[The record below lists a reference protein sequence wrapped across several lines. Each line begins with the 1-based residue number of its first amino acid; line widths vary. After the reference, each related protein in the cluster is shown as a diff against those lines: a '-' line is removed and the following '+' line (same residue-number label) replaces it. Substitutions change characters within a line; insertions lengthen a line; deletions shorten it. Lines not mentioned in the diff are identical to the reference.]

1 MNKHCYRLI
10 FSRTHGELRV
20 VSELARSC
28 SNEPGQRIGSGITGE
43 GRLWVTVRR
52 SVWLLGLLMF
62 AGPVMADG
70 IVADGGANP
79 SQRPEV
85 ITTQNGL
92 PQVNITAPNQ
102 AGVSHNQYQQFD
114 VDAKGAILNNSAVMT
129 STQMAGMIQG
139 NPNLNPNSA
148 PARVILNEVNS
159 NNPSQ
164 LRGFMEVAGGKAQVI
179 VANPAGIVCNGCG
192 TINAGRMT
200 LTTGKPQLNADGSVA
215 GYQVER
221 GVVRIEGG
229 GLNGDTRH
237 DTEYVDILARAVE
250 VNAGVWAKEGVTLV
264 AGRNRVSADGKT
276 AAPLSDDGSARPEL
290 AIDMGQMGGMYSG
303 SIRMIGTEAGV
314 GVRNQNGQVQAGKT
328 LTVSSEGKL
337 SWRSDTPDSGT
348 QAGGDIQLA
357 AKSDIETH
365 GKVYGGGQLAVQ
377 SREGILTQS
386 GTLAAAGNVHLNAAR
401 GIQSSGHLLAG
412 SNADSTLVHDANLQL
427 DSQGDIRASGSLLS
441 KKNVNASGRRV
452 DISGAQLAAGRT
464 ALTARE
470 GSVAL
475 RQSTVDSGE
484 LAVSTKGNVDAQQAK
499 VKAGR
504 WAVDADSLFNQQATW
519 SQTGDG
525 ESRFTLAGSLDNS
538 DGTIETQSLLLSAGR
553 LVNQR
558 GRLVALGETA
568 QHWRVGGLLDN
579 GGGTMGS
586 NGALRLDAG
595 RLDNQRGTIKTQAG
609 FTLHADGAVNNAG
622 GNLLA
627 GNGLT
632 LEAGSELNNASGT
645 LSGADVRLVAQ
656 RLDNTQ
662 GQLIGQGNL
671 DLTASRLDNQRGLM
685 GASKAL
691 NVHAG
696 DWDNRGGTAQGET
709 AVTATASNL
718 NNDGGKL
725 LSGQASTLTTSGN
738 TSNRGGE
745 ISAAVLTVRSDRLD
759 NNQGKVIGQQRLEL
773 HARQGLDNTQGLL
786 GAGQTLTLRTD
797 GELNNRRGTI
807 SGSGQTHIA
816 AGGVR
821 NEAGKL
827 LGGQQLVLNSAAEL
841 VNREGEISGESL
853 TLTAQRLDNAQGKVV
868 ARQDANLTAKQGL
881 SNAAGWLEGGNT
893 LAVST
898 DGDWDNQGGT
908 AQGGRQVT
916 ASAQSLDNTGGRLQS
931 GGDLTLDAAGNI
943 LNRTGKLTA
952 QQALAVNGGAAS
964 LFDNDGGS
972 LQSGG
977 DLSLQGGQLTN
988 RATGVVLGGQA
999 LSLNLTGGWD
1009 NQGGT
1014 FTGNGRTEARAASL
1028 LNAHGAINALGGL
1041 DMQFTERLD
1050 NGQGRIFS
1058 ALSQTLRGQTISNA
1072 QGWMGSQGSWR
1083 AISGGFDNTEGSV
1096 QSRQEAQL
1104 AADWLDNAKGVMQS
1118 AQNLAL
1124 RIKQDIDNRNGKV
1137 SAQGQLAVTG
1147 AKDGEHAG
1155 VINNIGGQWLAGEG
1169 LSIAARSLDNT
1180 QGGLLYSQKQQRLAL
1195 SDALNN
1201 RDGKVQSGEAL
1212 QLDAQTLNNAGGTID
1227 GQQRVA
1233 LRILGLLENT
1243 GGAVRSN
1250 GGQEVSAA
1258 GINNTRGVFSSRGGI
1273 TVTSKQLNND
1283 GGTLISQGS
1292 GIYRLDRLNNQHG
1305 KVHSGDTLT
1314 LEGAQVNN
1322 RGGQLV
1328 STQGL
1333 TLKTEAFDNS
1343 GQGTLSSQAELDV
1356 QAERL
1361 NNRDGGLVLGTT
1373 RTDITSRDIDNTAG
1387 RLQSSGQM
1395 TLAGV
1400 TQLDNRQGRILANGN
1415 LNINTDRSQT
1425 DSPLALLNQGGRV
1438 ESAGQLTLHAR
1449 TLDNQNGTLLG
1460 LQALTLSAQQD
1471 YTHQAGETI
1480 SSNGTVT
1487 FSLSGAFTNLAD
1499 WLLPGK
1505 LALNAASITN
1515 PAALV
1520 GKTLQLTTGALQN
1533 TGRLEADSMTL
1544 NVDTLDNA
1552 AALMGDDITVNGRI
1566 IDNHGAPAVMAATH
1580 SLTVQAGERL
1590 TNREGALIYS
1600 ADRLHLHSD
1609 DLIENRASFIEADGD
1624 ATVEAR
1630 RLNNLREG
1638 LVIERNAEKSDYK
1651 WHRYNYYW
1659 RSYGSKVNPDKSNM
1673 APTTQQLTYQDDAA
1687 AQTNRYGTLL
1697 AIDAAGKRAQVR
1709 VKDNKGQLTDLW
1721 VNYLALKPNADGS
1734 YAMTFYETRG
1744 GNQLA
1749 TIPTPYQNGFHWE
1762 HDWTQVMT
1770 WDPEK
1775 HVDIDSAP
1783 FITDYNNFRERTESG
1798 TLTRDRLISEGI
1810 GARILAGGNMVLRI
1824 TGQLLN
1830 DASVITANGNLTQDG
1845 GGSVDNRGYSV
1856 NERRQAAIVDHY
1868 DKDTHHWY
1876 PTFNRDETTALAT
1889 VDGVITGNGTVT
1901 INGAR
1906 ITNTTVNQAQI
1917 SQLDAALK
1925 AVDAERAELER
1936 NPLAFTVD
1944 GAARPDGDTT
1954 LAPGE
1959 QMTRPG
1965 AAPSSPLGRPLLPSE
1980 LALTQ
1985 LQHLGNVATAI
1996 PNNGLFSQH
2005 TATGSPFLVVT
2016 DERFTRRDNFISSD
2030 YMLERVGYD
2039 PAQAHKRLGDGFYEQ
2054 RLVREQVLAL
2064 TGKPS
2069 VKGWDAMEQYQQ
2081 LMNNGSKVAQ
2091 DFHLVPGV
2099 ALTPEQIAALQ
2110 QDIVWL
2116 VSETVQ
2122 TEGGPQTVWVPK
2134 VYLAQTTLRLTGDG
2148 AVIGGGDLQLSA
2160 GSITNA
2166 GNLFADKA
2174 LTVDAGQFLHQGGD
2188 IKAGSIDVQAD
2199 SLAMSTNLQD
2209 ALRQATMSA
2218 GDIRLRGTDITLTG
2232 AKLDATDTLSLSA
2245 RNDLTITA
2253 AKSSHTTDLEVISGS
2268 MGNRTRGGTEAAG
2281 SRMAHVSGEWQ
2292 QALGSELNAGGNL
2305 TLNAGHDV
2313 TLTGSQAK
2321 AGGQLGV
2328 QAGGN
2333 INLLADKTTN
2343 TTHLDANSRTSSVS
2357 NDRQEERL
2365 TVSALGGDQGV
2376 TLVAG
2381 NHLLAEGAQV
2391 DSKAGRIGLSAQD
2404 VTIKDARTRTQD
2416 QDSENKREGKTKS
2429 HREEQ
2434 TEREISTGST
2444 FSGRDGVT
2452 VVGREG
2458 DVTVT
2463 GSTLHSDQGAIALQ
2477 AKKDVT
2483 LNHTTDSE
2491 HRVSSEESRG
2501 RKTKGERAEE
2511 VLRENV
2517 VGSTLSGQGGVTVVA
2532 QDGSITAT
2540 ASALHSE
2547 QGAVALQA
2555 KQDVTLNTATEREST
2570 FSEERSQKK
2579 GFLKK
2584 SSSHSIANDATTREK
2599 GSLLSGE
2606 RVSVNAG
2613 NDLTVSGSAIAA
2625 DRDVNLQAGRN
2636 VDIGAAT
2643 ETDTH
2648 YLLEEK
2654 KKSGLLGSGG
2664 IGFTMGK
2671 QSSKHEIDEKATTQ
2685 SQSVSTVGSSQGS
2698 VNITAGNQL
2707 HIGGADLIANKD
2719 LALTGDSVTID
2730 PGVDAR
2736 TRKETYEQKQS
2747 GLSVALSGTVG
2758 GALNTAVSSAQQA
2771 RKEGDGRLTALQNT
2785 KAALSGVQAAQAWE
2799 RDNAL
2804 TASAEAKNAAAGLQP
2819 GDEGAAQG
2827 ATNTV
2832 GISASYGS
2840 QSSKSETRTDSRQS
2854 QGSTLTAGQNL
2865 SITASGKNH
2874 NAQSGDIVVTGSQLK
2889 AGKDLSL
2896 DAARDITL
2904 QSAQNREST
2913 VGKNSSKG
2921 GNVGVGIGAGS
2932 GGYGIS
2938 VSAGVNAGKGHENGN
2953 GLTHAETT
2961 LDAGSNLKVTSGRDT
2976 RLTGAQAS
2984 GEKVTVDVGRNLA
2997 LESQQDSD
3005 RYDARQ
3011 TQMSGGISVPI
3022 GAGSGSA
3029 NFSASKDKLHSNF
3042 DSVKEQTG
3050 LFAGQGG
3057 YDVKVKEHTQ
3067 LDGAV
3072 IASQADKEKNRL
3084 DTGTLGWTDIHN
3096 QADYSATHSGG
3107 SFSTGGPVGKDLLT
3121 NMAGGML
3128 SGANH
3133 SGHAEGTT
3141 KAGVSEGTLIVRD
3154 TGKQQQ
3160 DVAQLNR
3167 DTEHA
3172 NAGSISPIFNKEK
3185 EQNRLKQAQLIGE
3198 IGGQAMDVIRTQ
3210 GDIAGLK
3217 AQKDPAALSQAREQL
3232 EKSGKP
3238 TNDAAVM
3245 QRAYDNAMRQYG
3257 TGSDLQK
3264 AAQAVTGALTAL
3276 AGKNLAGALASGAS
3290 PYLATE
3296 IKKLTTN
3303 PLTGEVDVAANT
3315 MAHAVLGAV
3324 TAQLN
3329 NQSAAAGGLGA
3340 GGGELAARYIAGQLF
3355 PGKTKEQLSESE
3367 KQQVS
3372 ALSQLAAGLAG
3383 GLATGDTAGAVTGG
3397 QAGKNAVENNALS
3410 DLVDAVSQGK
3420 TPQQVA
3426 EERVDAENERYKQQN
3441 CAGMSAEACSVKMYT
3456 ERREELKD
3464 ILSTGADFVPVVGD
3478 IKSFAEAQSALD
3490 YLVAAIGIIP
3500 GAGDAAGKAIKAA
3513 ETALKKGDVAEASRL
3528 INKASDEVSATLP
3541 MGSKRNPMNQPSNP
3555 SYQPVRNQP
3564 GTIRNREY
3572 SGHAL
3577 DRMQDRGITPSV
3589 VENTIKNGKSTPSRG
3604 GTTVHFDPESKV
3616 SVVTNESGRVVTVK
3630 YGDK

>member
-28 SNEPGQRIGSGITGE
+28 SSEPGQRIGSGITAGS
-43 GRLWVTVRR
+43 RLWVTVRR

-79 SQRPEV
+79 TQRPEV
-85 ITTQNGL
+85 INTQNGL

-102 AGVSHNQYQQFD
+102 AGISHNQYQQFD

-139 NPNLNPNSA
+139 NPNLNPNAA

-200 LTTGKPQLNADGSVA
+200 LTTGKPQMNADGSVA

-229 GLNGDTRH
+229 GLNGDARH

-250 VNAGVWAKEGVTLV
+250 VNAGVWAKEGLTVV

-276 AAPLSDDGSARPEL
+276 AVPLSDDGSVRPEL

-337 SWRSDTPDSGT
+337 SWRSDAPDAGT
-348 QAGGDIQLA
+348 QSGGDMQLA
-357 AKSDIETH
+357 ARSDIDTH

-386 GTLAAAGNVHLNAAR
+386 GTLAAAGNVHLNAER
-401 GIQSSGHLLAG
+401 GIQTRGHLLAG
-412 SNADSTLVHDANLQL
+412 SNADSTLVHDADLHL
-427 DSQGDIRASGSLLS
+427 DSQGDIRASGSLLA
-441 KKNVNASGRRV
+441 KKNVNATGHRV
-452 DISGAQLAAGRT
+452 DISGAQVGAGRT
-464 ALTARE
+464 ALTARD
-470 GSVAL
+470 GGVAL
-475 RQSTVDSGE
+475 RQSTIDSGE
-484 LAVSTKGNVDAQQAK
+484 IVVRTEGNVDAQQAK

-519 SQTGDG
+519 SQSGDG
-525 ESRFTLAGSLDNS
+525 ETRFTLAGELDNS
-538 DGTIETQSLLLSAGR
+538 DGTIETQSLLLSAGQ

-558 GRLVALGETA
+558 GRLVALGDTA
-568 QHWRVGGLLDN
+568 QHWRVGGLIDN
-579 GGGTMGS
+579 GGGTMGG

-595 RLDNQRGTIKTQAG
+595 RLDNQSGTVKTQAG
-609 FTLHADGAVNNAG
+609 LELHADGAVNNAG
-622 GNLLA
+622 GNLLV
-627 GNGLT
+627 GQGLSI
-632 LEAGSELNNASGT
+632 EAGGDLNNQSGT
-645 LSGADVRLVAQ
+645 LSGDDVRLAVQ
-656 RLDNTQ
+656 GLDNAQ
-662 GQLIGQGNL
+662 GQIIGQGNL

-685 GASKAL
+685 GAGKAL
-691 NVHAG
+691 DIHTG
-696 DWDNRGGTAQGET
+696 DWDNRGGIAQGET
-709 AVTATASNL
+709 AVTATAGNL

-725 LSGQASTLTTSGN
+725 LSGQTSTLKTSGN
-738 TSNRGGE
+738 VTNRSGE
-745 ISAAVLTVRSDRLD
+745 ISAEVLTVNTDRLD
-759 NNQGKVIGQQRLEL
+759 NTQGKVIGQQRLDL
-773 HARQGLDNTQGLL
+773 HARQGLNNTQGLL
-786 GAGQTLTLRTD
+786 GAGEALAVSSQ
-797 GELNNRRGTI
+797 GELNNRGGTVQ
-807 SGSGQTHIA
+807 GNGQTRVA
-816 AGGVR
+816 ARDVR

-827 LGGQQLVLNSAAEL
+827 LGGQRLTLTAAGAL
-841 VNREGEISGESL
+841 GNREGEISGESL
-853 TLTAQRLDNAQGKVV
+853 TLTAQQVDNAQGKMV
-868 ARQDANLTAKQGL
+868 ARQDANLTSQQGL
-881 SNAAGWLEGGNT
+881 NNTAGWLEAGNT
-893 LAVST
+893 LSVKT

-908 AQGGRQVT
+908 AQGGSQIT
-916 ASAQSLDNTGGRLQS
+916 ATAQTLDNTGGRLQS
-931 GGDLTLDAAGNI
+931 GGDLGLDTVGNI

-952 QQALAVNGGAAS
+952 QQALDIRVGDAS

-988 RATGVVLGGQA
+988 RAAGVVLGGQA
-999 LSLNLTGGWD
+999 LSLTLTGGWD
-1009 NQGGT
+1009 NQNGT
-1014 FTGNGRTEARAASL
+1014 LTGNSRTQVRAASL
-1028 LNAHGAINALGGL
+1028 LNAQGAINALGSL
-1041 DMQFTERLD
+1041 DMQFSDRLD

-1058 ALSQTLRGQTISNA
+1058 ALSQTLRGQAISNA

-1083 AISGGFDNTEGSV
+1083 AISSGFDNTQGSV
-1096 QSRQEAQL
+1096 QSQQEAQL
-1104 AADWLDNAKGVMQS
+1104 VADWLNNTKGVLQS

-1124 RIKQDIDNRNGKV
+1124 RIKQDIDNHNGKV

-1147 AKDGEHAG
+1147 AKDGEHADA
-1155 VINNIGGQWLAGEG
+1155 INNAGGQWLAGEG
-1169 LSIAARSLDNT
+1169 LSIAARALDNT
-1180 QGGLLYSQKQQRLAL
+1180 QGGLLYSQKQQRLTL
-1195 SDALNN
+1195 NDALNN

-1212 QLDAQTLNNAGGTID
+1212 QLDAQALNNAGGTID
-1227 GQQRVA
+1227 GQQQVT
-1233 LRILGLLENT
+1233 LHILGLLENT

-1250 GGQEVSAA
+1250 GDQQVSAA
-1258 GINNTRGVFSSRGGI
+1258 SINNTRGVFSSRGGI
-1273 TVTSKQLNND
+1273 TVTSKQLDND
-1283 GGTLISQGS
+1283 GGTLISQGA
-1292 GIYRLDRLNNQHG
+1292 GIYRLDQLNNQHG
-1305 KVHSGDTLT
+1305 KAHSGDVLT

-1322 RGGQLV
+1322 QGGQLV

-1333 TLKTEAFDNS
+1333 TLKAGTLDNS
-1343 GQGTLSSQAELDV
+1343 GQGTLSSQAAINLL
-1356 QAERL
+1356 AGRL
-1361 NNRDGGLVLGTT
+1361 NNRDGGLILGTT
-1373 RTDITSRDIDNTAG
+1373 RTDIAARDIDNTAG
-1387 RLQSSGQM
+1387 RLQSAGQL
-1395 TLAGV
+1395 TLTNVAS
-1400 TQLDNRQGRILANGN
+1400 LDNRQGRILANGN
-1415 LNINTDRSQT
+1415 LDINTDRSPT

-1438 ESAGQLTLHAR
+1438 ESAAQLTAHAR

-1460 LQALTLSAQQD
+1460 LQALTLSAQQG

-1499 WLLPGK
+1499 WLLPGN
-1505 LALNAASITN
+1505 LALTAASITN
-1515 PAALV
+1515 PAILV

-1552 AALMGDDITVNGRI
+1552 AALMGDDITVYGRI

-1600 ADRLHLHSD
+1600 AGRLQLHSD

-1638 LVIERNAEKSDYK
+1638 LVIERDAEKSDYK

-1659 RSYGSKVNPDKSNM
+1659 RSYGEDVNPDVSTL
-1673 APTTQQLTYQDDAA
+1673 APTTQQLTFQDDAA
-1687 AQTNRYGTLL
+1687 AQTSRYGTLL

-1775 HVDIDSAP
+1775 HIDIATAP
-1783 FITDYNNFRERTESG
+1783 FVTDYNNLRERTATG
-1798 TLTRDRLISEGI
+1798 TLTRDKLVSEGI

-1824 TGQLLN
+1824 TGALLN

-1856 NERRQAAIVDHY
+1856 NERRQEVIVDHY
-1868 DKDTHHWY
+1868 DRAESHWY
-1876 PTFNRDETTALAT
+1876 PTFNFDETTALAT
-1889 VDGVITGNGTVT
+1889 VDGIITGNGTVT
-1901 INGAR
+1901 INGAS

-1936 NPLAFTVD
+1936 NPLAFAVE
-1944 GAARPDGDTT
+1944 GATRPDGDTT
-1954 LAPGE
+1954 LAQGE
-1959 QMTRPG
+1959 QMTQPG
-1965 AAPSSPLGRPLLPSE
+1965 ATPSSPLGRPLLPSE

-1985 LQHLGNVATAI
+1985 LQHLGNVATTI
-1996 PNNGLFSQH
+1996 PNNALFSQH

-2069 VKGWDAMEQYQQ
+2069 VKGWDAVEQYQQ

-2148 AVIGGGDLQLSA
+2148 AVIGGGNLQLSA
-2160 GSITNA
+2160 NSITNA

-2188 IKAGSIDVQAD
+2188 IQAGSIDVQAD
-2199 SLAMSTNLQD
+2199 SLTMSTNLQD

-2218 GDIRLRGTDITLTG
+2218 GDIRLSGTNITLSG
-2232 AKLDATDTLSLSA
+2232 AKLDASDTLSLSA

-2253 AKSSHTTDLEVISGS
+2253 AKSSHTADLEVISGS
-2268 MGNRTRGGTEAAG
+2268 IGNRTRGGTEEAG

-2305 TLNAGHDV
+2305 TLNAGRDV
-2313 TLTGSQAK
+2313 TFTGSQASA
-2321 AGGQLGV
+2321 AGSTRV
-2328 QAGGN
+2328 QAGGDIN
-2333 INLLADKTTN
+2333 IGAESTTN
-2343 TTHLDANSRTSSVS
+2343 TTHLHANSRTSSVS
-2357 NDRQEERL
+2357 NDRQEDRL
-2365 TVSALGGDQGV
+2365 TLSTLGGDQGV

-2381 NHLLAEGAQV
+2381 NRLLAEGAQI
-2391 DSKAGRIGLSAQD
+2391 DSKEGRIGVSAQD
-2404 VTIKDARTRTQD
+2404 VIIKDARTRTQD
-2416 QDSENKREGKTKS
+2416 QDSENKREGKTQS
-2429 HREEQ
+2429 HRIEQ

-2444 FSGRDGVT
+2444 FSGHDGVT

-2458 DVTVT
+2458 DITVT

-2483 LNHTTDSE
+2483 LN
-2491 HRVSSEESRG
+2491 
-2501 RKTKGERAEE
+2501 
-2511 VLRENV
+2511 
-2517 VGSTLSGQGGVTVVA
+2517 
-2532 QDGSITAT
+2532 
-2540 ASALHSE
+2540 
-2547 QGAVALQA
+2547 
-2555 KQDVTLNTATEREST
+2555 TATERESRY
-2570 FSEERSQKK
+2570 SEERSEKK
-2579 GFLKK
+2579 GLLNK
-2584 SSSHSIANDATTREK
+2584 SNSHTVTDDRTTREN
-2599 GSLLSGE
+2599 GSLLSGNS
-2606 RVSVNAG
+2606 VSISAG
-2613 NDLTVSGSAIAA
+2613 NDLTVAGSAIAA
-2625 DRDVNLQAGRN
+2625 DRDVDLQAGRN

-2643 ETDTH
+2643 ETETH

-2664 IGFTMGK
+2664 IGFTIGK
-2671 QSSKHEIDEKATTQ
+2671 QSSKHEVDEKATTQ

-2730 PGVDAR
+2730 PGYDQR
-2736 TRKETYEQKQS
+2736 THKETYEQKQS

-2771 RKEGDGRLTALQNT
+2771 RKEGDGRLNALQNT
-2785 KAALSGVQAAQAWE
+2785 KAALSGVQAAQA
-2799 RDNAL
+2799 
-2804 TASAEAKNAAAGLQP
+2804 AELDKLNTDAGK
-2819 GDEGAAQG
+2819 G

-2865 SITASGKNH
+2865 SITANGKNH
-2874 NAQSGDIVVTGSQLK
+2874 NTQSGDIAITGSQLK

-2904 QSAQNREST
+2904 QSAQNSEST
-2913 VGKNSSKG
+2913 VGKNESRG

-2953 GLTHAETT
+2953 GLTHTETT
-2961 LDAGSNLKVTSGRDT
+2961 LDAGNNLNLTSGRDT

-2984 GEKVTVDVGRNLA
+2984 GEKVTVDVGRNLT
-2997 LESQQDSD
+2997 LQSQQDSD
-3005 RYDARQ
+3005 RYDAKQ
-3011 TQMSGGISVPI
+3011 QNASVGGSFTF
-3022 GAGSGSA
+3022 GSMTGSA
-3029 NFSASKDKLHSNF
+3029 NVSASKDKLHSNF

-3050 LFAGQGG
+3050 LFAGKGG

-3072 IASQADKEKNRL
+3072 IASQADKENNRL

-3107 SFSTGGPVGKDLLT
+3107 SLSTGGPVGKDLLT
-3121 NMAGGML
+3121 NMAGGSL
-3128 SGANH
+3128 SGANN

-3154 TGKQQQ
+3154 KDKQQQ

-3172 NAGSISPIFNKEK
+3172 NDGSISPIFNKEK
-3185 EQNRLKQAQLIGE
+3185 EQKRLKQAQLIGE

-3210 GDIAGLK
+3210 GEIAGLK
-3217 AQKDPAALSQAREQL
+3217 AQKDPAALAQAREQL
-3232 EKSGKP
+3232 EQGGKP
-3238 TNDAAVM
+3238 FREADVL

-3276 AGKNLAGALASGAS
+3276 AGNNLAGALASGAS

-3296 IKKLTTN
+3296 IKKRV
-3303 PLTGEVDVAANT
+3303 GEDNIAANA

-3340 GGGELAARYIAGQLF
+3340 GGGELTARYIAGQLF
-3355 PGKTKEQLSESE
+3355 PGRTAEQLSESE

-3397 QAGKNAVENNALS
+3397 QAGKNAVENNHLSLPNGLMDAGRATSTLSKFMTEHGATPEEVTQAQS
-3410 DLVDAVSQGK
+3410 DLAKGLGTGAPQPATELVKKWALLMSTAATMGTGSGVGVGAAATGGAVGGAANVSTQLTVNGDKPFSYTDALLAIGTGALSQGK
-3420 TPQQVA
+3420 GPLLTGGV
-3426 EERVDAENERYKQQN
+3426 
-3441 CAGMSAEACSVKMYT
+3441 SVGGAYVG
-3456 ERREELKD
+3456 
-3464 ILSTGADFVPVVGD
+3464 ST
-3478 IKSFAEAQSALD
+3478 IKGEDPTNAM
-3490 YLVAAIGIIP
+3490 I
-3500 GAGDAAGKAIKAA
+3500 GAGVGSVAGSGAGKAI
-3513 ETALKKGDVAEASRL
+3513 
-3528 INKASDEVSATLP
+3528 
-3541 MGSKRNPMNQPSNP
+3541 
-3555 SYQPVRNQP
+3555 
-3564 GTIRNREY
+3564 
-3572 SGHAL
+3572 
-3577 DRMQDRGITPSV
+3577 
-3589 VENTIKNGKSTPSRG
+3589 
-3604 GTTVHFDPESKV
+3604 
-3616 SVVTNESGRVVTVK
+3616 
-3630 YGDK
+3630 GDKLKPIVTDNTADTLGAIGGAFVSENVGTAVQDQISAHEKPGDKK

>member
-1 MNKHCYRLI
+1 
-10 FSRTHGELRV
+10 
-20 VSELARSC
+20 
-28 SNEPGQRIGSGITGE
+28 
-43 GRLWVTVRR
+43 
-52 SVWLLGLLMF
+52 
-62 AGPVMADG
+62 
-70 IVADGGANP
+70 
-79 SQRPEV
+79 
-85 ITTQNGL
+85 
-92 PQVNITAPNQ
+92 
-102 AGVSHNQYQQFD
+102 
-114 VDAKGAILNNSAVMT
+114 
-129 STQMAGMIQG
+129 
-139 NPNLNPNSA
+139 
-148 PARVILNEVNS
+148 
-159 NNPSQ
+159 
-164 LRGFMEVAGGKAQVI
+164 
-179 VANPAGIVCNGCG
+179 
-192 TINAGRMT
+192 
-200 LTTGKPQLNADGSVA
+200 
-215 GYQVER
+215 
-221 GVVRIEGG
+221 
-229 GLNGDTRH
+229 
-237 DTEYVDILARAVE
+237 
-250 VNAGVWAKEGVTLV
+250 
-264 AGRNRVSADGKT
+264 
-276 AAPLSDDGSARPEL
+276 
-290 AIDMGQMGGMYSG
+290 
-303 SIRMIGTEAGV
+303 
-314 GVRNQNGQVQAGKT
+314 
-328 LTVSSEGKL
+328 
-337 SWRSDTPDSGT
+337 
-348 QAGGDIQLA
+348 
-357 AKSDIETH
+357 
-365 GKVYGGGQLAVQ
+365 
-377 SREGILTQS
+377 
-386 GTLAAAGNVHLNAAR
+386 
-401 GIQSSGHLLAG
+401 
-412 SNADSTLVHDANLQL
+412 
-427 DSQGDIRASGSLLS
+427 
-441 KKNVNASGRRV
+441 
-452 DISGAQLAAGRT
+452 
-464 ALTARE
+464 
-470 GSVAL
+470 
-475 RQSTVDSGE
+475 
-484 LAVSTKGNVDAQQAK
+484 
-499 VKAGR
+499 
-504 WAVDADSLFNQQATW
+504 
-519 SQTGDG
+519 
-525 ESRFTLAGSLDNS
+525 
-538 DGTIETQSLLLSAGR
+538 
-553 LVNQR
+553 
-558 GRLVALGETA
+558 
-568 QHWRVGGLLDN
+568 
-579 GGGTMGS
+579 
-586 NGALRLDAG
+586 
-595 RLDNQRGTIKTQAG
+595 
-609 FTLHADGAVNNAG
+609 
-622 GNLLA
+622 
-627 GNGLT
+627 
-632 LEAGSELNNASGT
+632 
-645 LSGADVRLVAQ
+645 
-656 RLDNTQ
+656 
-662 GQLIGQGNL
+662 
-671 DLTASRLDNQRGLM
+671 
-685 GASKAL
+685 
-691 NVHAG
+691 
-696 DWDNRGGTAQGET
+696 
-709 AVTATASNL
+709 
-718 NNDGGKL
+718 
-725 LSGQASTLTTSGN
+725 
-738 TSNRGGE
+738 
-745 ISAAVLTVRSDRLD
+745 
-759 NNQGKVIGQQRLEL
+759 
-773 HARQGLDNTQGLL
+773 
-786 GAGQTLTLRTD
+786 
-797 GELNNRRGTI
+797 
-807 SGSGQTHIA
+807 
-816 AGGVR
+816 
-821 NEAGKL
+821 
-827 LGGQQLVLNSAAEL
+827 
-841 VNREGEISGESL
+841 
-853 TLTAQRLDNAQGKVV
+853 
-868 ARQDANLTAKQGL
+868 
-881 SNAAGWLEGGNT
+881 
-893 LAVST
+893 
-898 DGDWDNQGGT
+898 
-908 AQGGRQVT
+908 
-916 ASAQSLDNTGGRLQS
+916 
-931 GGDLTLDAAGNI
+931 
-943 LNRTGKLTA
+943 
-952 QQALAVNGGAAS
+952 
-964 LFDNDGGS
+964 
-972 LQSGG
+972 
-977 DLSLQGGQLTN
+977 
-988 RATGVVLGGQA
+988 
-999 LSLNLTGGWD
+999 
-1009 NQGGT
+1009 
-1014 FTGNGRTEARAASL
+1014 
-1028 LNAHGAINALGGL
+1028 
-1041 DMQFTERLD
+1041 
-1050 NGQGRIFS
+1050 
-1058 ALSQTLRGQTISNA
+1058 
-1072 QGWMGSQGSWR
+1072 
-1083 AISGGFDNTEGSV
+1083 
-1096 QSRQEAQL
+1096 
-1104 AADWLDNAKGVMQS
+1104 
-1118 AQNLAL
+1118 
-1124 RIKQDIDNRNGKV
+1124 
-1137 SAQGQLAVTG
+1137 
-1147 AKDGEHAG
+1147 
-1155 VINNIGGQWLAGEG
+1155 
-1169 LSIAARSLDNT
+1169 
-1180 QGGLLYSQKQQRLAL
+1180 
-1195 SDALNN
+1195 
-1201 RDGKVQSGEAL
+1201 
-1212 QLDAQTLNNAGGTID
+1212 
-1227 GQQRVA
+1227 
-1233 LRILGLLENT
+1233 
-1243 GGAVRSN
+1243 
-1250 GGQEVSAA
+1250 
-1258 GINNTRGVFSSRGGI
+1258 
-1273 TVTSKQLNND
+1273 
-1283 GGTLISQGS
+1283 
-1292 GIYRLDRLNNQHG
+1292 
-1305 KVHSGDTLT
+1305 
-1314 LEGAQVNN
+1314 
-1322 RGGQLV
+1322 
-1328 STQGL
+1328 
-1333 TLKTEAFDNS
+1333 
-1343 GQGTLSSQAELDV
+1343 
-1356 QAERL
+1356 
-1361 NNRDGGLVLGTT
+1361 
-1373 RTDITSRDIDNTAG
+1373 
-1387 RLQSSGQM
+1387 
-1395 TLAGV
+1395 
-1400 TQLDNRQGRILANGN
+1400 
-1415 LNINTDRSQT
+1415 
-1425 DSPLALLNQGGRV
+1425 
-1438 ESAGQLTLHAR
+1438 
-1449 TLDNQNGTLLG
+1449 
-1460 LQALTLSAQQD
+1460 
-1471 YTHQAGETI
+1471 
-1480 SSNGTVT
+1480 
-1487 FSLSGAFTNLAD
+1487 
-1499 WLLPGK
+1499 
-1505 LALNAASITN
+1505 
-1515 PAALV
+1515 
-1520 GKTLQLTTGALQN
+1520 
-1533 TGRLEADSMTL
+1533 
-1544 NVDTLDNA
+1544 
-1552 AALMGDDITVNGRI
+1552 
-1566 IDNHGAPAVMAATH
+1566 
-1580 SLTVQAGERL
+1580 
-1590 TNREGALIYS
+1590 
-1600 ADRLHLHSD
+1600 
-1609 DLIENRASFIEADGD
+1609 
-1624 ATVEAR
+1624 
-1630 RLNNLREG
+1630 
-1638 LVIERNAEKSDYK
+1638 
-1651 WHRYNYYW
+1651 
-1659 RSYGSKVNPDKSNM
+1659 
-1673 APTTQQLTYQDDAA
+1673 
-1687 AQTNRYGTLL
+1687 
-1697 AIDAAGKRAQVR
+1697 
-1709 VKDNKGQLTDLW
+1709 
-1721 VNYLALKPNADGS
+1721 
-1734 YAMTFYETRG
+1734 MTFYETRG

-1798 TLTRDRLISEGI
+1798 TVTRDKLVSEGI

-1824 TGQLLN
+1824 TGALLN

-1889 VDGVITGNGTVT
+1889 VDGLITGNGTVT

-1965 AAPSSPLGRPLLPSE
+1965 ATPSSPLGRPLLPSE

-2148 AVIGGGDLQLSA
+2148 ALIGGGDLQLSA
-2160 GSITNA
+2160 NSITNA
-2166 GNLFADKA
+2166 GNLFAEKA

-2188 IKAGSIDVQAD
+2188 VRAGSIDVQAD

-2253 AKSSHTTDLEVISGS
+2253 AKSSHTADLEVISGS

-2305 TLNAGHDV
+2305 TLDAGRDV
-2313 TLTGSQAK
+2313 TFT
-2321 AGGQLGV
+2321 GGQASAAGSTRV
-2328 QAGGN
+2328 QAGGDIN
-2333 INLLADKTTN
+2333 IRAESTTN

-2365 TVSALGGDQGV
+2365 TVSALSGDQGV

-2381 NHLLAEGAQV
+2381 NRLLAEGAQI
-2391 DSKAGRIGLSAQD
+2391 DSKEGRIGVSARD

-2429 HREEQ
+2429 HRIEQ

-2444 FSGRDGVT
+2444 FSGREGVT
-2452 VVGREG
+2452 VIGREG

-2463 GSTLHSDQGAIALQ
+2463 GSALHSDQGAIALQ
-2477 AKKDVT
+2477 AKNDVI

-2491 HRVSSEESRG
+2491 HRVSNEESRG
-2501 RKTKGERAEE
+2501 RKTRGERAEE

-2532 QDGSITAT
+2532 QDGSIIAT

-2547 QGAVALQA
+2547 QGAIALQA
-2555 KQDVTLNTATEREST
+2555 KQDVTLNTATERESAL
-2570 FSEERSQKK
+2570 SEERSQKK

-2584 SSSHSIANDATTREK
+2584 SSSHSVAHDATTREK
-2599 GSLLSGE
+2599 GSLLSGNS
-2606 RVSVNAG
+2606 VSVSAG
-2613 NDLTVSGSAIAA
+2613 NDLTVTGSAIAA
-2625 DRDVNLQAGRN
+2625 DQDVNLQAGRN

-2648 YLLEEK
+2648 YRLEEK

-2664 IGFTMGK
+2664 IGFTIGK

-2698 VNITAGNQL
+2698 VNVTAGNQL
-2707 HIGGADLIANKD
+2707 HIGGADLVAAKD

-2771 RKEGDGRLTALQNT
+2771 RKEGDGRLNALQNT

-3072 IASQADKEKNRL
+3072 IASQAGKEKNRL

-3121 NMAGGML
+3121 NMAGGTL
-3128 SGANH
+3128 SGANNG
-3133 SGHAEGTT
+3133 GHAEGTT
-3141 KAGVSEGTLIVRD
+3141 KAAVSEGTLIVRD
-3154 TGKQQQ
+3154 KDKQQQ

-3276 AGKNLAGALASGAS
+3276 AGNNLAGALASGAS

-3340 GGGELAARYIAGQLF
+3340 GGGELAARVIADKLF
-3355 PGKTKEQLSESE
+3355 HADTPEKIAQLSESE

-3372 ALSQLAAGLAG
+3372 ALSQLASGLAG
-3383 GLATGDTAGAVTGG
+3383 GLVKGDTAGAVTGG
-3397 QAGKNAVENNALS
+3397 QAGKNAVENNHLSLPNGLMDAGRATSTLSKFMTEHGATPEEVTQAQS
-3410 DLVDAVSQGK
+3410 DLAKGLGTGAPQPATELVKKWALLMSTAATMGTGSGVGVGAAATGGAIGGAANVSTQLTVNGDKPFSYTDALLAIGTGALSQGK
-3420 TPQQVA
+3420 GPLLTGGVSVGGAYVGSTIKGEDPTNAMIGAGVGSVA
-3426 EERVDAENERYKQQN
+3426 GSG
-3441 CAGMSAEACSVKMYT
+3441 AGKVIGDK
-3456 ERREELKD
+3456 LKPIVTD
-3464 ILSTGADFVPVVGD
+3464 NTADTLG
-3478 IKSFAEAQSALD
+3478 
-3490 YLVAAIGIIP
+3490 AIG
-3500 GAGDAAGKAIKAA
+3500 GAFVSENVG
-3513 ETALKKGDVAEASRL
+3513 TATQDQ
-3528 INKASDEVSATLP
+3528 ISAHEKP
-3541 MGSKRNPMNQPSNP
+3541 
-3555 SYQPVRNQP
+3555 
-3564 GTIRNREY
+3564 
-3572 SGHAL
+3572 
-3577 DRMQDRGITPSV
+3577 
-3589 VENTIKNGKSTPSRG
+3589 
-3604 GTTVHFDPESKV
+3604 
-3616 SVVTNESGRVVTVK
+3616 
-3630 YGDK
+3630 GDKK

>member
-28 SNEPGQRIGSGITGE
+28 SSEPGQRIGSGITDGS
-43 GRLWVTVRR
+43 RLWVTVRR

-129 STQMAGMIQG
+129 ATQMAGMIQG

-303 SIRMIGTEAGV
+303 GIRMIGTEAGV
-314 GVRNQNGQVQAGKT
+314 GVRNQGGQVRAGKT

-337 SWRSDTPDSGT
+337 SWRSDAPDAAT

-357 AKSDIETH
+357 AKGDIETH
-365 GKVYGGGQLAVQ
+365 GKVYSGGQLAVQ
-377 SREGILTQS
+377 SREGMLTQS

-412 SNADSTLVHDANLQL
+412 SNAESTLVHDANLQL
-427 DSQGDIRASGSLLS
+427 DSQGDIRASGSLLG

-452 DISGAQLAAGRT
+452 DISGAQVAAGRT
-464 ALTARE
+464 ALAARE
-470 GSVAL
+470 GGVAL

-484 LAVSTKGNVDAQQAK
+484 LAVSTKGNVDAQQAR

-504 WAVDADSLFNQQATW
+504 WAIDADSLFNQQATW

-525 ESRFTLAGSLDNS
+525 ESRFTLAGALDNS
-538 DGTIETQSLLLSAGR
+538 DGTIETQSLRLSAGQ

-586 NGALRLDAG
+586 NGDLRLDAG

-632 LEAGSELNNASGT
+632 LEAGSDLNNQSGT
-645 LSGADVRLVAQ
+645 LSGDDVRLAVQ
-656 RLDNTQ
+656 RLDNAQ
-662 GQLIGQGNL
+662 GQVIGQGNL
-671 DLTASRLDNQRGLM
+671 EMTAGRLDNQRGLM
-685 GASKAL
+685 GAGKAL

-725 LSGQASTLTTSGN
+725 LSGHTSTLKTSGN
-738 TSNRGGE
+738 ATNRGGE
-745 ISAAVLTVRSDRLD
+745 ISATVLTVQSDRLD
-759 NNQGKVIGQQRLEL
+759 NTQGKVIGRQRLNL

-786 GAGQTLTLRTD
+786 GAGEMLTVSSE
-797 GELNNRRGTI
+797 GELSNHHGRVQGN
-807 SGSGQTHIA
+807 GQTTVSARDI
-816 AGGVR
+816 R

-827 LGGQQLVLNSAAEL
+827 LGGQRLSLTASGVLG
-841 VNREGEISGESL
+841 NREGEISGESL

-881 SNAAGWLEGGNT
+881 SNAAGWLEGGSA
-893 LAVST
+893 LAVNT

-916 ASAQSLDNTGGRLQS
+916 ANAQSLDNTGGRLQS
-931 GGDLTLDAAGNI
+931 GGGLTLDAAGNI
-943 LNRTGKLTA
+943 LNRSGKLTA
-952 QQALAVNGGAAS
+952 QQALAVNGGASS

-988 RATGVVLGGQA
+988 RAAGVVLGGQA
-999 LSLNLTGGWD
+999 LSLNLAGGWD
-1009 NQGGT
+1009 NQNGT
-1014 FTGNGRTEARAASL
+1014 LTGNGRTQVRAASL
-1028 LNAHGAINALGGL
+1028 LNAQGAINALDSL
-1041 DMQFTERLD
+1041 DMQFTGKLD
-1050 NGQGRIFS
+1050 NRQGRVFS
-1058 ALSQTLRGQTISNA
+1058 QSSQVLQAQDIVNT
-1072 QGWMGSQGSWR
+1072 QGWMGSLGSWR
-1083 AISGGFDNTEGSV
+1083 AISGGFDNTQGSV
-1096 QSRQEAQL
+1096 QSRQETQL
-1104 AADWLDNAKGVMQS
+1104 TADWLDNARGVMQS

-1124 RIKQDIDNRNGKV
+1124 RIKQDIDNRSGKV
-1137 SAQGQLAVTG
+1137 SAQGQLTVQG
-1147 AKDGEHAG
+1147 AADGEHAG
-1155 VINNIGGQWLAGEG
+1155 AINNTGGEWLAGQA
-1169 LSIAARSLDNT
+1169 LTIAARSLDNV
-1180 QGGLLYSQKQQRLAL
+1180 QAGQLYSQKQLRLNL
-1195 SDALNN
+1195 NGGLDNRGGKIQGGDAL
-1201 RDGKVQSGEAL
+1201 A
-1212 QLDAQTLNNAGGTID
+1212 LDAQALNNAGGTID

-1273 TVTSKQLNND
+1273 TVASKQLDNT
-1283 GGTLISQGS
+1283 GGTLISQGA
-1292 GIYRLDRLNNQHG
+1292 GTYRLDRLNNQHG
-1305 KVHSGDTLT
+1305 KVHSGDALT

-1328 STQGL
+1328 STHGL
-1333 TLKTEAFDNS
+1333 TFKAGTLDNS

-1361 NNRDGGLVLGTT
+1361 NNRDGGLILGTT

-1395 TLAGV
+1395 TLSGV

-1415 LNINTDRSQT
+1415 LNINTDRSRT

-1505 LALNAASITN
+1505 LALHAASITN

-1533 TGRLEADSMTL
+1533 TGRLEADSMAL

-1624 ATVEAR
+1624 ATVEVR

-1659 RSYGSKVNPDKSNM
+1659 RSYGSKVNPDKITL

-1697 AIDAAGKRAQVR
+1697 TIDAAGKRAQVR

-1798 TLTRDRLISEGI
+1798 TVTRDKLVSEGI

-1824 TGQLLN
+1824 TGALLN

-1936 NPLAFTVD
+1936 NPLAFTVE

-1965 AAPSSPLGRPLLPSE
+1965 ATPSSPLGRPLLPSE

-2134 VYLAQTTLRLTGDG
+2134 VYLAQATLRLTGDG
-2148 AVIGGGDLQLSA
+2148 ALIGGGDLQLSA
-2160 GSITNA
+2160 NSITNA
-2166 GNLFADKA
+2166 GNLFAEKA

-2188 IKAGSIDVQAD
+2188 VRAGSIDVQAD

-2253 AKSSHTTDLEVISGS
+2253 AKSSHTADLEVISGS

-2292 QALGSELNAGGNL
+2292 QALGSQLNAGGNL
-2305 TLNAGHDV
+2305 SLNAGRDV
-2313 TLTGSQAK
+2313 TFTGSQASA
-2321 AGGQLGV
+2321 AGSTRV
-2328 QAGGN
+2328 QAGGDIN
-2333 INLLADKTTN
+2333 IRAETTTN

-2381 NHLLAEGAQV
+2381 NRLLAEGAQI
-2391 DSKAGRIGLSAQD
+2391 DSKEGRIGVSARD
-2404 VTIKDARTRTQD
+2404 VSIKDARTRTQD

-2444 FSGRDGVT
+2444 FSGREGVT
-2452 VVGREG
+2452 VIGREG

-2477 AKKDVT
+2477 AKNDVI

-2491 HRVSSEESRG
+2491 HRVSNEESRG
-2501 RKTKGERAEE
+2501 RKTRGERAEE

-2532 QDGSITAT
+2532 QDGSIIAT

-2547 QGAVALQA
+2547 QGAIALQA
-2555 KQDVTLNTATEREST
+2555 KQDVTLNTATERESAL
-2570 FSEERSQKK
+2570 SEERSQKK

-2584 SSSHSIANDATTREK
+2584 SSSHSVAHDATTREK
-2599 GSLLSGE
+2599 GSLLSGNS
-2606 RVSVNAG
+2606 VSVSAG
-2613 NDLTVSGSAIAA
+2613 NDLTVTGSAIAA
-2625 DRDVNLQAGRN
+2625 DQDVNLQAGRN

-2648 YLLEEK
+2648 YRLEEK

-2664 IGFTMGK
+2664 IGFTIGK
-2671 QSSKHEIDEKATTQ
+2671 QSSKHEIDEKGRTQ

-2698 VNITAGNQL
+2698 VNVTAGNQL
-2707 HIGGADLIANKD
+2707 HIGGADLVAAKD

-2840 QSSKSETRTDSRQS
+2840 QSSKSETRTDSHQS

-2904 QSAQNREST
+2904 QSAQNSEST

-2984 GEKVTVDVGRNLA
+2984 GEKVTVDVGRDLT

-3050 LFAGQGG
+3050 LFAGKGG

-3121 NMAGGML
+3121 NTAGGML

-3172 NAGSISPIFNKEK
+3172 NDGSISPIFNKEK

-3217 AQKDPAALSQAREQL
+3217 AQKDPAALAQAREQL

-3276 AGKNLAGALASGAS
+3276 AGNNLAGALASGAS

-3296 IKKLTTN
+3296 IKKRV
-3303 PLTGEVDVAANT
+3303 GEDNMAANA

-3355 PGKTKEQLSESE
+3355 PGKTAQQLSESE
-3367 KQQVS
+3367 KQQLS